1 MREEPYNQGQKV
13 RNKKAKKRRKFKQ
26 IGMKRRKKVA
36 LV

>member
-1 MREEPYNQGQKV
+1 MREKPYNQGQKV
-13 RNKKAKKRRKFKQ
+13 RNKKAKKRKFKQ

>member
-1 MREEPYNQGQKV
+1 MREKPYNQGQKLGI
-13 RNKKAKKRRKFKQ
+13 KKAKKRKFKQ